1 MGHQAYP
8 HKILTERR
16 DRIHTIK
23 QPEGLAPFPCRK
35 ESEYDAFGTGHSSTS
50 ISAALGMLLAQDEN
64 HRDRRAIAVIG
75 DGGLTGGMAFE
86 ALNHAGSLD
95 KNLIVIL
102 NDNDMSIS
110 KNVGALTHYFARI
123 LSSKTYSSLRAHG
136 RRALENLPKLT
147 KLVERTKLHVKGMV
161 LPGTLFEELGFH
173 YTGPIDGHHL
183 PELISTLTEIKKR
196 QGPQFIHVITR
207 KGKGYK
213 PAEENPI
220 EYHAVSPGFHSQAK
234 QTVSSQTL
242 TYSQVFGKWL
252 CDMAEKDERLIGIT
266 PAMSEGSGM
275 QDFEKKFPKKFYDVG
290 IAEQHALTFAAGLAC
305 ENKKPVIGIYSTFLQ
320 RAYDQLIHDIAL
332 QNLDVTFAIDRAG
345 LVGSDGPTH
354 AGSFDLSFLRCIP
367 NIILMAPADENE
379 CYQMLTTAYH
389 YAGPAA
395 VRYPRGAGTGS
406 IIEKEVKKLT
416 IGKAEICR
424 QGEKIALL
432 SFGSLLQ
439 NALKAGGKLNAT
451 VCNMRFIK
459 PLDETLILELVKTHE
474 LLVTIEENAVQGG
487 AGSAVNE
494 CLARHHLPIKI
505 LNLGLPDIFL
515 EHGKVENM
523 LAQCG
528 LDAEGIIAAVK

>member
-1 MGHQAYP
+1 PYDRLIWDVGHQAYP

-147 KLVERTKLHVKGMV
+147 KLVESTKLHVKGMV

-389 YAGPAA
+389 YAGPA
-395 VRYPRGAGTGS
+395 
-406 IIEKEVKKLT
+406 
-416 IGKAEICR
+416 
-424 QGEKIALL
+424 
-432 SFGSLLQ
+432 
-439 NALKAGGKLNAT
+439 
-451 VCNMRFIK
+451 
-459 PLDETLILELVKTHE
+459 
-474 LLVTIEENAVQGG
+474 
-487 AGSAVNE
+487 
-494 CLARHHLPIKI
+494 
-505 LNLGLPDIFL
+505 
-515 EHGKVENM
+515 
-523 LAQCG
+523 
-528 LDAEGIIAAVK
+528 